1 MYKYKVGAYLRLSKE
16 EFTDNKESNSIINQ
30 KQIINSYINEHSN
43 LEVVDYYIDDG
54 YSGTDFNRPE
64 FKRLLNDLK
73 NKKVNTIIVKDLS
86 RLGRNYIEVGNYIEN
101 IFPMLKVRF
110 ISINDNIDSKE
121 DLDYIQDIIPLKNI
135 TNDYYAKD
143 ISRKVRSV
151 LDAKKLKGE
160 FIGSFAPYGYVKD
173 IEDKHKLVVDKD
185 IANIVKKIFDMT
197 LEGKSRK
204 EIAIKLND
212 LKVEP
217 PGSKINGI
225 NKSWNSD
232 MLTRILR
239 NETYIGTLIQGKKKR
254 VNYRIH
260 KIVGVDRE
268 EWIIIPNHH
277 NAIISKEKFEKV
289 QAILNK
295 KLGYRNKKDLFSGY
309 LKCPICEKSL
319 IIKKSKNYEY
329 YYCSSFVRDNSCTN
343 HSIRKERLYELVLEN
358 MKNKFHNEKIN
369 KLNAIIIDKL
379 IDKIFV
385 YDKNKIE
392 IIYKNEDK

>member
-1 MYKYKVGAYLRLSKE
+1 MRTYKVAAYLRLSKE
-16 EFTDNKESNSIINQ
+16 EFTDNKESNSITNQ

-43 LEVVDYYIDDG
+43 LELVDYYIDDG
-54 YSGTDFNRPE
+54 YSGTNFNRPE
-64 FKRLLNDLK
+64 FKRLLNDIK

-86 RLGRNYIEVGNYIEN
+86 RLGRNYIELGNYIEN

-110 ISINDNIDSKE
+110 ISINDSIDSEE

-185 IANIVKKIFDMT
+185 TANLVKKIFDMT
-197 LEGKSRK
+197 LKGKSRK
-204 EIAIKLND
+204 EIAIELND

-260 KIVGVDRE
+260 KIVDVDRE
-268 EWIIIPNHH
+268 KWIIIPNHH
-277 NAIISKEKFEKV
+277 NAII
-289 QAILNK
+289 
-295 KLGYRNKKDLFSGY
+295 
-309 LKCPICEKSL
+309 
-319 IIKKSKNYEY
+319 IKKNLK
-329 YYCSSFVRDNSCTN
+329 
-343 HSIRKERLYELVLEN
+343 K
-358 MKNKFHNEKIN
+358 
-369 KLNAIIIDKL
+369 
-379 IDKIFV
+379 
-385 YDKNKIE
+385 
-392 IIYKNEDK
+392 YKPY